1 MVFVASNKLA
11 NCDKEPNSITSL
23 KPDVAASNS
32 TGRETLERPTR
43 LVQVVIVCDIQP
55 VLHPTTKSFEPSLE
69 GLCCFMYLHVGF
81 ERLSL
86 NSDSRQ
92 RSPRQMTTD
101 CCVSLKGANV
111 YGALCRNGLICLACF
126 QRYPLL
132 LLQLYCIYGGTGSTR
147 LLPALSLHA
156 EIFRD
161 AMRDVFGIFF
171 VAFITGTPL
180 CHFALSFC

>member
-1 MVFVASNKLA
+1 LRKAHTASDGIIGHKLVFVASNKLA
-11 NCDKEPNSITSL
+11 NCDKKKNSITSL

-101 CCVSLKGANV
+101 LPSERCKRVRCTVQEWIDLS
-111 YGALCRNGLICLACF
+111 
-126 QRYPLL
+126 
-132 LLQLYCIYGGTGSTR
+132 R
-147 LLPALSLHA
+147 LLSKIPTSPAALLYMAVLAQHDYLH
-156 EIFRD
+156 
-161 AMRDVFGIFF
+161 
-171 VAFITGTPL
+171 
-180 CHFALSFC
+180 

>member
-1 MVFVASNKLA
+1 
-11 NCDKEPNSITSL
+11 
-23 KPDVAASNS
+23 VAASNS

-69 GLCCFMYLHVGF
+69 GLLLHVPHVGF

-92 RSPRQMTTD
+92 RSPRQMTTV
-101 CCVSLKGANV
+101 CLLKGANV

-126 QRYPLL
+126 QRYPITSPAALL
-132 LLQLYCIYGGTGSTR
+132 YIWRYWLNTTATCIESTCGNISGCDAR
-147 LLPALSLHA
+147 CLWHFLCRFHNWHTVMP
-156 EIFRD
+156 FR
-161 AMRDVFGIFF
+161 
-171 VAFITGTPL
+171 P
-180 CHFALSFC
+180 SFSAKS